1 MRVHR
6 GSHQPTARAAAAPRA
21 RAYALFGC
29 CNAAGSAADTK
40 RISVEPT
47 VHWSTPR
54 HDPSLMCLL
63 KASPPSYLLRQHS
76 CSYFVPRRARAPA
89 VCMAKP
95 CDRFW
100 NGTHELC
107 GPALLVPG
115 LGKCGTNALT
125 KYLELHPRVRNTN
138 DSEAMFDPR
147 DVSPTA
153 FVQKHNPGVL
163 PGDPLVWIAKHPGL
177 ENRHADVLARRLRRH
192 FPSSSVAL
200 SLCNPMQRAFRF
212 FIYFMEYELKQNGK
226 RVNLAKFA
234 HSVLKRRFN
243 TTVTELFSSI
253 VSVRTDCVRPH
264 VEEGTGRLRRVYFGW
279 RPRAGM
285 FTPGPLRAGH

>member
-1 MRVHR
+1 MAPWLLRLSAGIDSR
-6 GSHQPTARAAAAPRA
+6 GRRLSANVALPCSERGPPRRRGLRA
-21 RAYALFGC
+21 R
-29 CNAAGSAADTK
+29 
-40 RISVEPT
+40 
-47 VHWSTPR
+47 
-54 HDPSLMCLL
+54 
-63 KASPPSYLLRQHS
+63 PP
-76 CSYFVPRRARAPA
+76 CA

-153 FVQKHNPGVL
+153 FVRQHNPGVL

-177 ENRHADVLARRLRRH
+177 ENRHADVLGRRLRRH
-192 FPSSSVAL
+192 FPSSSITL

-253 VSVRTDCVRPH
+253 VAVRTDCVRP
-264 VEEGTGRLRRVYFGW
+264 
-279 RPRAGM
+279 AC
-285 FTPGPLRAGH
+285 

>member
-1 MRVHR
+1 
-6 GSHQPTARAAAAPRA
+6 
-21 RAYALFGC
+21 
-29 CNAAGSAADTK
+29 
-40 RISVEPT
+40 
-47 VHWSTPR
+47 
-54 HDPSLMCLL
+54 
-63 KASPPSYLLRQHS
+63 
-76 CSYFVPRRARAPA
+76 
-89 VCMAKP
+89 MAKP

-153 FVQKHNPGVL
+153 FVRQHNPGVL
-163 PGDPLVWIAKHPGL
+163 PGDPLVWVAKHPGL
-177 ENRHADVLARRLRRH
+177 ENRHADVLGRRLLRH
-192 FPSSSVAL
+192 FPSSSVTL

-253 VSVRTDCVRPH
+253 VSVRTDCVRP
-264 VEEGTGRLRRVYFGW
+264 
-279 RPRAGM
+279 AC
-285 FTPGPLRAGH
+285 

>member
-1 MRVHR
+1 MKPEHYILQIAVHVDFCGHKVGRSGVCCTPFTPQYGQSLLLALRQSRGILRVA
-6 GSHQPTARAAAAPRA
+6 SRA
-21 RAYALFGC
+21 
-29 CNAAGSAADTK
+29 
-40 RISVEPT
+40 
-47 VHWSTPR
+47 TPR
-54 HDPSLMCLL
+54 P
-63 KASPPSYLLRQHS
+63 
-76 CSYFVPRRARAPA
+76 PA
-89 VCMAKP
+89 VCMVKP

-177 ENRHADVLARRLRRH
+177 ENRYADVLGRRLRRH

-264 VEEGTGRLRRVYFGW
+264 VEKWMGRLRRVYFVW
-279 RPRAGM
+279 RPTAGM
-285 FTPGPLRAGH
+285 LTPGPLRAGH